1 MIPAIRVP
9 ARELAR
15 GAGEPATTDGHTGCR
30 FETAFSQSR
39 HTGTTTDG
47 VPATATTAE
56 QHTGNDPRTYL
67 RYQ

>member
-15 GAGEPATTDGHTGCR
+15 GAGEPATTDGHTRCR

-39 HTGTTTDG
+39 HTDATTDG
-47 VPATATTAE
+47 VSATATAE
-56 QHTGNDPRTYL
+56 QHAGNDPRTYL